1 MAAKTATKE
10 KRGLFGLSG
19 LTLIALLFLAAVVAL
34 GIVLGILRL
43 VKGLG
48 PTTNLNTGYPWGLW
62 IAFDFFAVPLSAGAF
77 TLAFVV
83 HIFNKKKYHTI
94 AHLALLAGFLGYLAV
109 VLVLI
114 MDIGR
119 WDQFWSVLLPWRWN
133 LHSFMFEVS
142 MSITLYFVVLIL
154 ELIPVVLGA
163 IGKGDSWLAS
173 LIRQL
178 LPLIAAV
185 GILLSTIH
193 QASIGGIFLTLGH
206 RLHRL
211 WWSPVIPLHFL
222 TSAVFSGLSVAI
234 FLGLLTWRA
243 LKQPAPMKL
252 LTGLAKA
259 AAVVLGIYLLLKVG
273 DLLFA
278 GELGLIFT
286 SGRFSV
292 LWWIEMIVGV
302 VVPLVIYATRA
313 RESKGM
319 LLLAAICVV
328 IGLAINR
335 ATTAWFALSATEGYT
350 YSPHWMEYGIMA
362 AAFAAIILFYTLG
375 VRYLKTLREPV
386 LEGGH

>member
-1 MAAKTATKE
+1 MTATASTK

-19 LTLIALLFLAAVVAL
+19 LTLIVLLILAAVVVL
-34 GIVLGILRL
+34 GVVLGIFRL
-43 VKGLG
+43 VRGLG

-83 HIFNKKKYHTI
+83 HIFNKKEYHAI

-142 MSITLYFVVLIL
+142 ISITLYFIVLVV

-163 IGKGDSWLAS
+163 FGRGDSWLARF
-173 LIRQL
+173 ITRL
-178 LPLIAAV
+178 LPLIAAI

-193 QASIGGIFLTLGH
+193 QGSIGAIFLTLGH

-211 WWSPVIPLHFL
+211 WWAPIIPLHFL

-234 FLGLLTWRA
+234 LWGLLTWRA
-243 LKQPAPMKL
+243 LNRPAPLKL
-252 LTGLAKA
+252 FTGLAKA
-259 AAVVLGIYLLLKVG
+259 AAVVLGIYVLLKLG

-278 GELGLIFT
+278 GEIGLIFT
-286 SGRFSV
+286 SGRFSI
-292 LWWIEMIVGV
+292 LWWVEIIIGV
-302 VVPLVIYATRA
+302 VVPLIIYATQL
-313 RESKGM
+313 RESKAN
-319 LLLAAICVV
+319 LLVAAICVV
-328 IGLAINR
+328 VGLAINR
-335 ATTAWFALSATEGYT
+335 ATIAWFALSPVEGYT
-350 YSPHWMEYGIMA
+350 YSPHWMELAIMA
-362 AAFAAIILFYTLG
+362 SALAAIALFYTLG
-375 VRYLKTLREPV
+375 VRYLKTLRQPV
-386 LEGGH
+386 EEGAH

>member
-1 MAAKTATKE
+1 MTAKAATRE
-10 KRGLFGLSG
+10 KRGLSG
-19 LTLIALLFLAAVVAL
+19 LTLIAFLFLAALVLLGVIL
-34 GIVLGILRL
+34 GIIRL

-83 HIFNKKKYHTI
+83 HIFNKKKYHGI

-119 WDQFWSVLLPWRWN
+119 WDQFWNVLLPWRWN

-142 MSITLYFVVLIL
+142 MSITLYFGVLIL

-163 IGKGDSWLAS
+163 FGKGDSELARF
-173 LIRQL
+173 INRL

-193 QASIGGIFLTLGH
+193 QGSIGAIFLTLGH

-211 WWSPVIPLHFL
+211 WWAPIMPLHFL

-243 LKQPAPMKL
+243 LKRPAPMKL
-252 LTGLAKA
+252 LSGLAKA
-259 AAVVLGIYLLLKVG
+259 AAVVLGIYLVLKIG

-278 GELGLIFT
+278 GEIGLIFT
-286 SGRFSV
+286 SGGYSV
-292 LWWIEMIVGV
+292 LWWIEMIIGV
-302 VVPLVIYATRA
+302 VVPLLIYATSA
-313 RESKGM
+313 RESKRN
-319 LLLAAICVV
+319 LLLASVCVI

-335 ATTAWFALSATEGYT
+335 STVALFALAPTGGYAYT
-350 YSPHWMEYGIMA
+350 PHWMEYGIMA
-362 AAFAAIILFYTLG
+362 SAIAAIVLFYSLG
-375 VRYLKTLREPV
+375 VRYLKTLRQPV
-386 LEGGH
+386 LDAGH

>member
-1 MAAKTATKE
+1 MTAKAASKQ

-19 LTLIALLFLAAVVAL
+19 LTLIVLLFLAAVVLLGVIL
-34 GIVLGILRL
+34 GIVRL

-83 HIFNKKKYHTI
+83 HIFNKKEYHGI

-142 MSITLYFVVLIL
+142 MSITLYFIVLVL

-163 IGKGDSWLAS
+163 FGQGESWLAQ
-173 LIRQL
+173 LITRL

-193 QASIGGIFLTLGH
+193 QGSIGAIFLTLGH

-211 WWSPVIPLHFL
+211 WWSPIIPLHFL

-234 FLGLLTWRA
+234 LWGLLTWRA
-243 LKQPAPMKL
+243 LNRPAPMKL
-252 LTGLAKA
+252 FTGLAKA
-259 AAVVLGIYLLLKVG
+259 AAVVLGIYVVLKLG

-278 GELGLIFT
+278 GEIGLIFT
-286 SGRFSV
+286 SGRYSV
-292 LWWIEMIVGV
+292 IWWLEILIGV
-302 VVPLVIYATRA
+302 VVPLVIYATQA
-313 RESKGM
+313 RESKRN
-319 LLLAAICVV
+319 LLIAAICVV
-328 IGLAINR
+328 VGLAINR
-335 ATTAWFALSATEGYT
+335 STTAWFALSPVEGYT

-362 AAFAAIILFYTLG
+362 SALAAIALFYTLG
-375 VRYLKTLREPV
+375 VRYLKTLRDPV
-386 LEGGH
+386 EAGAH

>member
-10 KRGLFGLSG
+10 KRGLSG
-19 LTLIALLFLAAVVAL
+19 LTLIVLLFLAAVVVL
-34 GIVLGILRL
+34 GVVLGILRL

-83 HIFNKKKYHTI
+83 HIFNKKKYHGI
-94 AHLALLAGFLGYLAV
+94 AHLALFAGFLGYLAV

-142 MSITLYFVVLIL
+142 ISITLYFVVLVV

-163 IGKGDSWLAS
+163 IGKGDSWLAR
-173 LIRQL
+173 LITRL
-178 LPLIAAV
+178 LPLIAAI
-185 GILLSTIH
+185 GIL
-193 QASIGGIFLTLGH
+193 
-206 RLHRL
+206 L

-234 FLGLLTWRA
+234 LWGLLTWRA
-243 LKQPAPMKL
+243 LNRPAPMKL
-252 LTGLAKA
+252 FTALAKV

-278 GELGLIFT
+278 RELGLIFT

-292 LWWIEMIVGV
+292 LWWLEIVIGAL
-302 VVPLVIYATRA
+302 VPLVIYATRL
-313 RESKGM
+313 RDSKRN
-319 LLLAAICVV
+319 LLVAAICVIV
-328 IGLAINR
+328 GLAINR
-335 ATTAWFALSATEGYT
+335 ATTAWFALSPVEGYT
-350 YSPHWMEYGIMA
+350 YTPHWMEYAIMA
-362 AAFAAIILFYTLG
+362 SALAAIALFYTLG

>member
-1 MAAKTATKE
+1 MTAKAASKG
-10 KRGLFGLSG
+10 KRGLSG
-19 LTLIALLFLAAVVAL
+19 LTLIALLFLAAVVVL
-34 GIVLGILRL
+34 GVVVGILRL

-83 HIFNKKKYHTI
+83 HIFNKKKYHGI

-142 MSITLYFVVLIL
+142 MSITLYFIVLVL
-154 ELIPVVLGA
+154 ELVPVVLGA
-163 IGKGDSWLAS
+163 IGKGDSWLAR
-173 LIRQL
+173 LITRL

-193 QASIGGIFLTLGH
+193 QASIGAIFLTLGH

-234 FLGLLTWRA
+234 LWGLLTWRA
-243 LKQPAPMKL
+243 LNRPAPMKL
-252 LTGLAKA
+252 FAALAKA
-259 AAVVLGIYLLLKVG
+259 AAVVMGIYLVLKLG

-278 GELGLIFT
+278 GEIGLIFT

-292 LWWIEMIVGV
+292 LWWLEIVIGV
-302 VVPLVIYATRA
+302 VVPLVIFATKL
-313 RESKGM
+313 RESKGN
-319 LLLAAICVV
+319 LVAAAICVI

-335 ATTAWFALSATEGYT
+335 STTAWFALSPIEGYT
-350 YSPHWMEYGIMA
+350 YTPHWMEFAIMA
-362 AAFAAIILFYTLG
+362 SALAAIALFYTLG